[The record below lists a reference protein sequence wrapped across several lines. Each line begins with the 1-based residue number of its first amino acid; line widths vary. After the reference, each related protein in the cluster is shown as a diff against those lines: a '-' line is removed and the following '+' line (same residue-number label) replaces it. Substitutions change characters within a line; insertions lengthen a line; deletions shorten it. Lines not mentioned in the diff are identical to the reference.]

1 VVERTQTDADDGT
14 ELGTS
19 EKLQQH
25 YGLSV
30 AEKRRTRR
38 SHATGRYGGF
48 VEGSALE
55 IVPHTFDSIGA
66 RRRVYLVPGP
76 LVGAIVERNLQ
87 AVDSGPDGAKNA
99 RRRR

>member
-1 VVERTQTDADDGT
+1 MSEAG
-14 ELGTS
+14 
-19 EKLQQH
+19 EKLHQH

-55 IVPHTFDSIGA
+55 KVPHTFDSIGT
-66 RRRVYLVPGP
+66 RRRVPSSWS
-76 LVGAIVERNLQ
+76 VGGAMVERNLQ